1 MQELRQ
7 STAITVR
14 IGPAMDASDGVT
26 PETTL
31 ALGAADQA
39 ELLKNNGAA
48 TVDISG
54 RTFAAVAGSDGWY
67 DLSLTAADVDTL
79 GSVDIVIQDTDLCAP
94 VFKSFS
100 VVSAAY
106 YDSKYGSA
114 GMPANLMAVGGQAL
128 ETGTAQAGSA
138 TTITLAAG
146 ATANDIIGG
155 WVFFT
160 GGTGAGQG
168 AMIDDYNTSTKVVTL
183 SKTLTTAPDNTTTYI
198 ILPYGFNVVS
208 DTNPIE
214 ATVTEIQ
221 ASALAD
227 LFNTD
232 SGTDYASA
240 VAGSV
245 VSEIADNAGGSSLT
259 EAGIA
264 DAVWDEARAG
274 HTGAGSMGETMGT
287 VEANIDN
294 LDAPVSGI
302 TGGGLDAAG
311 VRSAIGMAA
320 ANLDTQLAD
329 LPTAAENRAEMDANS
344 TGLAAIDAAIAGLN
358 DPTAASIATQVWSS
372 ICESQGSYTAQQV
385 MSLLL
390 SVIAGRTSNGGATFS
405 TPDGAAQRVAAT
417 LDASNNRTGMTL
429 TPSS

>member
-7 STAITVR
+7 STSITIR
-14 IGPAMDASDGVT
+14 LGPAVDAADGVT

-39 ELLKNNGAA
+39 ELLKADGAA
-48 TVDISG
+48 TIDISG
-54 RTFAAVAGSDGWY
+54 RTFAAVTGVDGWY

-79 GSVDIVIQDTDLCAP
+79 GALDLVVQDADLCAP
-94 VFKSFS
+94 IFKQFQ
-100 VVSAAY
+100 VVSQAY
-106 YDSKYGSA
+106 YDSKYGSS
-114 GMPANLMAVGGQAL
+114 GMPANLMAVGGQVL
-128 ETGTAQAGSA
+128 ETGTAQAGTTS
-138 TTITLAAG
+138 TITLAAG
-146 ATANDIIGG
+146 ATANDIVGG

-168 AMIDDYNTSTKVVTL
+168 AMIDDYNTSTKVATL

-208 DTNPIE
+208 DANPIE

-294 LDAPVSGI
+294 LDAPISGVS
-302 TGGGLDAAG
+302 GGGLDAAG
-311 VRSAIGMAA
+311 VRTAIGMAS
-320 ANLDTQLAD
+320 ANLDTQLAG

-344 TGLAAIDAAIAGLN
+344 VGMAAIGAAIAGLN
-358 DPTAASIATQVWSS
+358 DPTAVTIANQVWATV
-372 ICESQGSYTAQQV
+372 CESQGSYTAQQV
-385 MSLLL
+385 MSILL
-390 SVIAGRTSNGGATFS
+390 SVIAGRTSSSGSIFS

-417 LDASNNRTGMTL
+417 LDASNNRTGMTI